1 MNALGGKH
9 IGAGSRLRPSFWQ
22 PVECSDRSATNRLS
36 LRISMETKL
45 NSRKRC
51 KTTLKGRDPMRVVT
65 KWPRCAKEQCGA
77 AHTNKQGALHQGKH
91 LSTSIIRR
99 HVCDDAVHH
108 GPVVKPRAPNGRSLI
123 FGGLKLNVVCGPWH
137 ALVTPVFQ
145 AGLSNQ
151 CLQLSRR
158 LLPKGGE
165 EEAAHAPQD
174 HHDQKVG
181 HHGHETSL
189 ALAPRTHLT
198 GAPV

>member
-1 MNALGGKH
+1 MPNIQFPNHKIPLDALKATAEKLTWKMNALGGKH
-9 IGAGSRLRPSFWQ
+9 VGAGSRLRPSFCQ

-45 NSRKRC
+45 NSRKRS
-51 KTTLKGRDPMRVVT
+51 KTTLKGRDPMQVVT

-91 LSTSIIRR
+91 LPASIIRR

-137 ALVTPVFQ
+137 APSIPGRAV
-145 AGLSNQ
+145 LSV
-151 CLQLSRR
+151 L
-158 LLPKGGE
+158 
-165 EEAAHAPQD
+165 AAVSP
-174 HHDQKVG
+174 
-181 HHGHETSL
+181 TL
-189 ALAPRTHLT
+189 A
-198 GAPV
+198 